1 MNLEPTDPL
10 TRVPFPLKGKSAV
23 VTGVSRRAGIGY
35 AIACRLA
42 AYGANVFC
50 HHFSPHDAE
59 QEWGSDDITA
69 VLEGVRSHAVGDAR
83 VADFHADQ
91 IGRASWRER
100 A

>member
-59 QEWGSDDITA
+59 QEWAATTSPLYSKAFDHTPWAMHELLTSTPI
-69 VLEGVRSHAVGDAR
+69 
-83 VADFHADQ
+83 
-91 IGRASWRER
+91 
-100 A
+100 